1 MSKLTV
7 AYARCSSSEE
17 LNRQDTE
24 HQLFSIQQFAKVNG
38 HTIDKVYE
46 EYISAYKTAKEDRKQ
61 LQQLLEDCRNGL
73 IENLYIFETSRLAR
87 NFDDGILLLSDFS
100 AYGVKVYSVKDNR
113 CINQD
118 SVDKLTN
125 AISSYINEEASKATS
140 QRIKS
145 QKALAKSK
153 GIFLG
158 HKILFGYK
166 VITNENNEKIE
177 VVDEEQA
184 EIVKELFNIYIA
196 QGSSKAIEYLS
207 KYTDKYKNNF
217 TLLQYMQNE
226 KIQKIIDTDVYDMFL
241 KTKQSRCTQK
251 NKNVKTNRTTL
262 KLEGLV
268 FHSEDCGCEGGKL
281 TIDFNRGKATFK
293 CRKCKQLKADNKKS
307 YVVEKITEQVEA
319 EVLKLLD
326 ELDKDKLQKYY
337 DSQGNS
343 KINFI
348 NTQIQTIEKSINS
361 KKKELDKANENV
373 KKMLLLDI
381 DVETL
386 KITSEVVKTMQQEIN
401 TLNDKLQEFKREL
414 AIEKLKEDK
423 RDKLVER
430 LLDFRH
436 LYKQGTEEQ
445 QKVILHQ
452 LIKKITID
460 SNDNI
465 KIYYK
470 L

>member
-7 AYARCSSSEE
+7 GYVRASTTEE
-17 LNRQDTE
+17 RQDVS
-24 HQLFSIQQFAKVNG
+24 HQQFSIEQFAKTLG
-38 HTIDKVYE
+38 LTIDKWYS
-46 EYISAYKTAKEDRKQ
+46 EYISAYSTKKEDREQ
-61 LQQLLEDCRNGL
+61 LQQLLKDCRENK
-73 IENLYIFETSRLAR
+73 IETVFIFETSRLAR
-87 NFDDGILLLSDFS
+87 NFNDGILILSDLS

-118 SVDKLTN
+118 SIDKLTN
-125 AISSYINEEASKATS
+125 AISSYLNEEASKATS

-153 GIFLG
+153 NLYLG
-158 HKILFGYK
+158 HKVLFGYK
-166 VITNENNEKIE
+166 VMTNENNEKIE
-177 VVDEEQA
+177 VIDEEQA
-184 EIVKELFNIYIA
+184 EIIKELFNIYIS
-196 QGSSKAIEYLS
+196 QGSAKAIEYLS
-207 KYTDKYKNNF
+207 RYISKYKTNF

-226 KIQKIIDTDVYDMFL
+226 KVQKIIDEDVYDEFL
-241 KTKQSRCTQK
+241 KVKASRCTQK
-251 NKNVKTNRTTL
+251 NKNVKTNRTQE

-268 FHSEDCGCEGGKL
+268 FHDENCACEGGKL
-281 TIDFNRGKATFK
+281 TIDYNRGKATFK

-307 YVVEKITEQVEA
+307 YVVQAITEQVEE
-319 EVLKLLD
+319 EVLKLLK
-326 ELDKDKLQKYY
+326 ELDKDKLQQYY
-337 DSQGNS
+337 DNQGSS